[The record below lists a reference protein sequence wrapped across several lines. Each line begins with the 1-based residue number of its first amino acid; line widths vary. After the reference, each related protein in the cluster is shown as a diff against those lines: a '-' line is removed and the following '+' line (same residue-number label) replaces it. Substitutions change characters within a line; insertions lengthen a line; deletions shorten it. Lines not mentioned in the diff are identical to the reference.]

1 MALTVGLI
9 ARQTWWRSDPAG
21 VGFETGFVMGSP
33 VGLSFFYF
41 LNLFSKVGILT
52 TFGNLD

>member
-1 MALTVGLI
+1 MALTAGLI